1 MWSCFSVFPVYV
13 SVNLPPLP
21 STIVNQIKYRIKLI
35 WLYVSKDFLKK
46 KNGFVEAQL
55 EKKQESMDLKIKSG
69 IHAQIKIKIIRKK

>member
-1 MWSCFSVFPVYV
+1 MC
-13 SVNLPPLP
+13 
-21 STIVNQIKYRIKLI
+21 
-35 WLYVSKDFLKK
+35 LKTSWK